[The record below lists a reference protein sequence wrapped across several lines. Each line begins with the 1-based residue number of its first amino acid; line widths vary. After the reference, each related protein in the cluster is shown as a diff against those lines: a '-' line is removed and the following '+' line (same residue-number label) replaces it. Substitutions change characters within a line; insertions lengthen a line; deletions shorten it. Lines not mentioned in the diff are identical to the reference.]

1 MKCDLIDDSTLP
13 DHHPRGAAARH
24 RMVLGGVSTAGIYF
38 FIFFSLFF
46 LILPGTVWYWVALVQ
61 QVFFIFIFIF

>member
-1 MKCDLIDDSTLP
+1 
-13 DHHPRGAAARH
+13 
-24 RMVLGGVSTAGIYF
+24 MVLGGVSTAGIFYFYLF
-38 FIFFSLFF
+38 FIYFLFF